1 MKEYRCPE
9 LGQLAHELH
18 MSPSRHRVRQVQ
30 GAARAISLIDPG
42 KDYPY
47 SFVCFTLTGYRSRS
61 AQDVLLS
68 GAAIVADLI
77 TLIDDLTSTTPL
89 SRECAAG
96 RLADADGLAARF
108 NVSKKTISRWR
119 VRGLLGAWF
128 VFPDGKSRF
137 AFADANVQQ
146 FVARNRDLVR
156 RGGAFQLMR
165 TDEKDRM
172 ISRARELVQ
181 TEGLSLHAVTL
192 RVAEESGRAIETIRY
207 TLRRYDDENPDQ
219 ALFDESGQTRVVN
232 ADEAIVEAH
241 AAGETVGAL
250 VERFGRREA
259 DIRRVLV
266 QARARSLAETPV
278 AYIYNEEF
286 DSPGA
291 HVAIL
296 ERDSSTTCD
305 DDAGEASEELLSRVP
320 ASVPAYLRELYRTPL
335 LGRTEEAG
343 LFRSM
348 NYLRHCAELVRRRI
362 ATRVDQ
368 PAIDDMTEMDRLL
381 DQANAIQGRIIQAN
395 LRLVVSIAKRHLRSG
410 RSQDL
415 FELIS
420 DGNVAL
426 MRAVDKFDY
435 ARGFRFST
443 YASWAITRHYARS
456 LPEEYQHTDRYQTGC
471 DEMLSVARDY
481 RDDSGDV
488 EAVQDQRKSTVAA
501 VLGSLD
507 ERERSVVELHFGLA
521 GRESGRT
528 LEDIGRELGISKERA
543 RQLEQRALRKLKAA
557 LGDRGLELLAG

>member
-1 MKEYRCPE
+1 
-9 LGQLAHELH
+9 
-18 MSPSRHRVRQVQ
+18 MSPLRHRVRQMQ

-47 SFVCFTLTGYRSRS
+47 SFVCFTLTGYRSRNS
-61 AQDVLLS
+61 QDVLLS
-68 GAAIVADLI
+68 GAAIIADLI
-77 TLIDDLTSTTPL
+77 TLVDELTATAPM
-89 SRECAAG
+89 SRECAG
-96 RLADADGLAARF
+96 SRLADADGLAARF

-119 VRGLLGAWF
+119 VRGLIGAWF
-128 VFPDGKSRF
+128 VFPDGKPRF

-146 FVARNRDLVR
+146 FVAKNRDLVR

-165 TDEKDRM
+165 TDEKERM
-172 ISRARELVQ
+172 ISRARELVR

-192 RVAEESGRAIETIRY
+192 RVAEETGRAIETIRY

-232 ADEAIVEAH
+232 AEEAIVEAH
-241 AAGETVGAL
+241 AAGESVGAL

-259 DIRRVLV
+259 DVRRILV
-266 QARARSLAETPV
+266 HARAKSLAETPV

-286 DSPGA
+286 DSTGA
-291 HVAIL
+291 EAAIL
-296 ERDSSTTCD
+296 SAAP
-305 DDAGEASEELLSRVP
+305 DASDEAASEASGELLSRIP
-320 ASVPAYLRELYRTPL
+320 SSVPAYLRELYRTPL
-335 LGRTEEAG
+335 LGRTEEAN
-343 LFRSM
+343 LFRAM

-362 ATRVDQ
+362 AEKVDQ
-368 PAIDDMTEMDRLL
+368 PSIDAMGEMDRLL
-381 DQANAIQGRIIQAN
+381 EAAGEIQGRIIQAN

-443 YASWAITRHYARS
+443 YASWAVTRHYARS

-471 DEMLSVARDY
+471 DEMLSVTRDH
-481 RDDSGDV
+481 RDDASDV

-507 ERERSVVELHFGLA
+507 ERERSVVELHFGLS
-521 GRESGRT
+521 GRDSGRT

-543 RQLEQRALRKLKAA
+543 RQLEQRALRKMKAA
-557 LGDRGLELLAG
+557 LGDRGIELLAG

>member
-9 LGQLAHELH
+9 LSQLAHELH
-18 MSPSRHRVRQVQ
+18 MSPARHRLRQVQ
-30 GAARAISLIDPG
+30 GAARAISLIDPS

-47 SFVCFTLTGYRSRS
+47 SFVCFTLTGYRPRHG
-61 AQDVLLS
+61 QDVLLS
-68 GAAIVADLI
+68 GAAVVADLI
-77 TLIDDLTSTTPL
+77 TLVDELTAAMPL
-89 SRECAAG
+89 SRECVTG
-96 RLADADGLAARF
+96 RLCDADGLARRF

-128 VFPDGKSRF
+128 VFPDGKARIG
-137 AFADANVQQ
+137 FADASVQQ

-172 ISRARELVQ
+172 ISRARELVL

-192 RVAEESGRAIETIRY
+192 RVAQESGRAIETIRY
-207 TLRRYDDENPDQ
+207 TLRRFDEENPGE
-219 ALFDESGQTRVVN
+219 ALFDESGQTRTIN
-232 ADEAIVEAH
+232 ADDAMVEAH
-241 AAGETVGAL
+241 AAGETVGAIA
-250 VERFGRREA
+250 ERFGRREA
-259 DIRRVLV
+259 DVRRVLIH
-266 QARARSLAETPV
+266 ARAKSLAEAPV

-291 HVAIL
+291 HTAIL
-296 ERDSSTTCD
+296 QAETTPTGHD
-305 DDAGEASEELLSRVP
+305 ESEPNEDLLSRIP
-320 ASVPAYLRELYRTPL
+320 SSVPAYLRELYRTPL
-335 LGRTEEAG
+335 LGRDEEAR
-343 LFRSM
+343 LFRTM

-362 ATRVDQ
+362 AARVDQ
-368 PAIDDMTEMDRLL
+368 PSVDDMAEMDRLI
-381 DQANAIQGRIIQAN
+381 AAATEIQGRIIQAN
-395 LRLVVSIAKRHLRSG
+395 LRLVVSIAKRHVRGG

-443 YASWAITRHYARS
+443 YASWAMTRHYARS

-471 DEMLSVARDY
+471 DEMLSVTRDY
-481 RDDSGDV
+481 RDDNS
-488 EAVQDQRKSTVAA
+488 EAEAAQHQRKAA
-501 VLGSLD
+501 VANLLGELD

-521 GRESGRT
+521 GRDAGRT

-557 LGDRGLELLAG
+557 LGDRGIELLAG